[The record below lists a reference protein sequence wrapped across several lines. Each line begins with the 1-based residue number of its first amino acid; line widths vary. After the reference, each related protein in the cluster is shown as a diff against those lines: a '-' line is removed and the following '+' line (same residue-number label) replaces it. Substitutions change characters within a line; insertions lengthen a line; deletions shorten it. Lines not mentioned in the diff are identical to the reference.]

1 MKVFTWILLFMYQ
14 VGLVHLGTDGHVQ
27 VYFNIRQR
35 GSHYT
40 NEVGCIFPKTLQ
52 IVIKD
57 GNNSINLHLHINN
70 EIDTHVPLYI
80 SDVTSDGKYYVKVYR
95 PSRAYNS
102 FAAYQDIGYGA
113 AMLVQCAGSEGLAP
127 SFVLEGTLYLDGKK
141 YMLKKVHVGFR
152 GRRDVTYTNDD
163 KHHTYSLTLAPEEVI
178 GQIKDIHRTRRETST
193 SDARAP
199 PRNARTPRAAISDY
213 YVDCVVVVDFAI
225 YRGWVTQ
232 SNNIPDNALANIRRY
247 FAHVINGVNLRYKT
261 MEDVDF
267 RINIRLIGYVIAQ
280 TGVASPWTEKTKTFR
295 NGREHVNAD
304 DVLESLKTWVTTV
317 PNMPRH
323 DHVILFTGYDLFGED
338 SGFSSNYTTGLAF
351 IGTMCQGEGR
361 SVSVVEDHGGFQS
374 VGTAAHELGHSLG
387 AEHDGLNNT
396 CTPAD
401 RYIMAGASYNE
412 TSANK
417 YNPWRFS
424 PCSINYFKVYI
435 DGVINNVKES
445 TCFRSKLTPVGVPNI
460 TGEMAGQLLGPDE
473 QCRHIY
479 GPTSYLCRGENF
491 GDATDICRAMFC
503 RNPKTA
509 NKCVLHSAAR
519 GTSCGNKRWCVE
531 GRCVGH
537 VKAPHRPAGCPF
549 GDQTGVVSGGK
560 TCKQIVAEASG
571 YCYVKDFRTRC
582 CSSCAGI
589 NSKVSGCEYGDR
601 VLDCQPDY
609 CGRKFKDGTLYN
621 TDCCGTCNYA
631 PPTTTPHPSLTSTPE
646 VRCRD
651 QPEIESIT
659 CPDYVASAG
668 KYKCYRTDVYNAC
681 CRTCENV
688 KTVSAPSCPW
698 GDRDPGQCQQLAAN
712 IISMCPREMSSSCCQ
727 TCDVIFKRTNPTSSF
742 METSTSAPRGPTGGS
757 SELCSLSILC
767 ALPNLLLFVLIAFS
781 RFVRHL

>member
-1 MKVFTWILLFMYQ
+1 
-14 VGLVHLGTDGHVQ
+14 
-27 VYFNIRQR
+27 
-35 GSHYT
+35 
-40 NEVGCIFPKTLQ
+40 
-52 IVIKD
+52 
-57 GNNSINLHLHINN
+57 
-70 EIDTHVPLYI
+70 
-80 SDVTSDGKYYVKVYR
+80 
-95 PSRAYNS
+95 
-102 FAAYQDIGYGA
+102 
-113 AMLVQCAGSEGLAP
+113 
-127 SFVLEGTLYLDGKK
+127 
-141 YMLKKVHVGFR
+141 
-152 GRRDVTYTNDD
+152 
-163 KHHTYSLTLAPEEVI
+163 
-178 GQIKDIHRTRRETST
+178 
-193 SDARAP
+193 
-199 PRNARTPRAAISDY
+199 
-213 YVDCVVVVDFAI
+213 
-225 YRGWVTQ
+225 
-232 SNNIPDNALANIRRY
+232 
-247 FAHVINGVNLRYKT
+247 
-261 MEDVDF
+261 
-267 RINIRLIGYVIAQ
+267 
-280 TGVASPWTEKTKTFR
+280 
-295 NGREHVNAD
+295 
-304 DVLESLKTWVTTV
+304 
-317 PNMPRH
+317 MPRH

-387 AEHDGLNNT
+387 AEHDGLNNS
-396 CTPAD
+396 CAPSD
-401 RYIMAGASYNE
+401 RYLMAGASYNE

-435 DGVINNVKES
+435 DSVINNVKES
-445 TCFRSKLTPVGVPNI
+445 TCFRSKLTPIGVPNI

-519 GTSCGNKRWCVE
+519 GTSCGNKRQQRLKVRPLSITIDDSSLSPSSAVRNLGVMFDPSLSLQPHVRSLCRSVSFCLYNISNIKKYLTVDGLKTLVKASTTSRLDYCNSLLYGTSSSNIKLLQHLQNGSARLITGSGKHYEITPMLRELHWLPCERPNTVYKDIINRKLKQVDIAQFDGDVADSNVSGKIACCQSVNAMVDEFDSIVTSLLDNQAPLIKKRVVMRPNTKWMSPEIQTAKHEKRKAEMRWRNDRLEISRQIYKQKRNKLTNLIREAKRQQRLKVPPLSITIDDSSVSPSSAMRNLGVMFDPSSSFQPHWCVE

-537 VKAPHRPAGCPF
+537 VDAPHRLAGCPF

-582 CSSCAGI
+582 CSSCDGI
-589 NSKVSGCEYGDR
+589 NSRVYGCEYGDR

-631 PPTTTPHPSLTSTPE
+631 PPTTTPDPRLTSTPE

-651 QPEIESIT
+651 QSEIESIT

-668 KYKCYRTDVYNAC
+668 KYTCYRTDVYNAC
-681 CRTCENV
+681 CRTCEEV

-698 GDRDPGQCQQLAAN
+698 GDRDPGQCQQLAEN
-712 IISMCPREMSSSCCQ
+712 VISTCPRDMSSSCCE

-742 METSTSAPRGPTGGS
+742 METSTSTSRDPTGGS
-757 SELCSLSILC
+757 SELCSLSFLC
-767 ALPNLLLFVLIAFS
+767 ALPNVILFVCAAIIRL
-781 RFVRHL
+781 VRHL